1 MRFLSVFVLVQI
13 LLSGVSASAAESRKE
28 LGLRLDAAT
37 QRIQVLEDRMLTG
50 DPAAVR
56 LQQRVDELERQLRG
70 QVGENERLR
79 FENARQRSDI
89 DAIRKELDLLNT
101 DVRQAREDAASART
115 ALGGYITGGSEDGV
129 TASDGFADGAASA
142 GFADGAASAADAR
155 PASTDVPPTDI
166 PDDAEARF
174 ADSRHI
180 LENGFFDQA
189 YTSLQGFVQDFPK
202 HKRSGEALYW
212 LGEIQMVRGN
222 ASGAAEHYVAS
233 LKNFRKGERAPDAM
247 VKLAAAFAAMGDKE
261 EACRTLKL
269 FPREYPKAN
278 AAVKTKADIERRR
291 AGCAP

>member
-1 MRFLSVFVLVQI
+1 MRFLSVFVIVQI

-129 TASDGFADGAASA
+129 AASDGFVDGAV
-142 GFADGAASAADAR
+142 SAADAG
-155 PASTDVPPTDI
+155 PASTDAPPTDI

-174 ADSRHI
+174 AESRHI

-222 ASGAAEHYVAS
+222 AAGAAEHYVAS
-233 LKNFRKGERAPDAM
+233 LKDFRKGERAPDAM
-247 VKLAAAFAAMGDKE
+247 VKLASAFAAMGDKE